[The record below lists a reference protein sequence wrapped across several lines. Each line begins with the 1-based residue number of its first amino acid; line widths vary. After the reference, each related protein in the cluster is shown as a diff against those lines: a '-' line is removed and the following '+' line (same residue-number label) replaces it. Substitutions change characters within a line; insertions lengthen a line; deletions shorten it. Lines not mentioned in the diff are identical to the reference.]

1 MINRLKLMALKSG
14 LIKALLFITIFFL
27 VCSKSI
33 ASSDKPSP
41 LCGIYTI
48 YSREKY
54 PHKLGKLQAMKD
66 KFGNGAGTLIHTIA
80 YSLIPIGAG
89 AALIWSGHKGISIS
103 QIVGS

>member
-1 MINRLKLMALKSG
+1 
-14 LIKALLFITIFFL
+14 
-27 VCSKSI
+27 
-33 ASSDKPSP
+33 
-41 LCGIYTI
+41 
-48 YSREKY
+48 
-54 PHKLGKLQAMKD
+54 MKD